1 MNIQKYRNILSR
13 LIVSALIFCLV
24 IMHTLQLSAAETVA
38 SGTCGDSLT
47 WTLKSD
53 GAMTIEG
60 SGNMYDYDDPYYG
73 GTLPPWKDYLNRIK
87 NVTVKDGV
95 TSIGSYAFSSCDN
108 LVKTV
113 ISNTVNTIGE
123 GAYELCP
130 VLQAVTLPQ
139 SLTELPKDVFSGC
152 ESLAAIALPQTL
164 VSIGD
169 YAFSL
174 CYSLASIAIPDGVT
188 SIGEYTFSN
197 CLKLANVS
205 IPDSVESIGPFAF
218 YMCSSL
224 SQIVIPGS
232 VKEIGDYCFW
242 NAGLTELQIG
252 EGLSYI
258 GRYAFHGCSSLKTVY
273 YEGSEETWA
282 GITILT
288 GNDELSQA
296 ELICGHTIVV
306 NPASIV
312 LSNAETEVG
321 SSYYPVVTFRPT
333 NTTEKNLTWKSAD
346 ANIASVDADGTIHGL
361 KVGNTKITATAV
373 NGISATMKLQVLF
386 TDVPSSGVYYATPV
400 YWAVKKGI
408 TNGFTDNDG
417 LAREFRPQDICTRGQ
432 MVTFLWRLAGKP
444 NPKSTTIKSNKFK
457 DIKSSDYYYK
467 AVLWALEKGITKGY
481 ADDKYTT
488 FRPDEKC
495 LREHA
500 VTFLWRMAGK
510 PSVKNVTN
518 SFTDVKSK
526 DYYYN
531 AVLWAA
537 SKNITKGYAED
548 NYKTFRPGDACL
560 REHIVTFLYRYA
572 K

>member
-1 MNIQKYRNILSR
+1 MKKHWYVLSR
-13 LIVSALIFCLV
+13 LAVYALVFCLL
-24 IMHTLQLSAAETVA
+24 IINTLQLSAAEDAA

-53 GAMTIEG
+53 GSMTIEG
-60 SGNMYDYDDPYYG
+60 SGAMYNYDDPYYG
-73 GTLPPWKDYLNRIK
+73 GTLPPWKDYLDSIK

-113 ISNTVNTIGE
+113 ISNTVSTIGE

-139 SLTELPKDVFSGC
+139 SLTELPDGVFSGC
-152 ESLAAIALPQTL
+152 ESLASIALPQTL

-174 CYSLASIAIPDGVT
+174 CYSLAGISIPDGVT

-197 CLKLANVS
+197 CLKLVNVS

-224 SQIVIPGS
+224 TQIVIPGS

-242 NAGLTELQIG
+242 NAGLTEMQIG

-258 GRYAFHGCSSLKTVY
+258 GRYAFHGCASLKTIY
-273 YEGSEETWA
+273 FEGSEETWA

-296 ELICGHTIVV
+296 ELIYGHALVVAPSTI
-306 NPASIV
+306 I
-312 LSNAETEVG
+312 LSDAETEVG
-321 SSYYPVVTFRPT
+321 ASYCPVVTFKPT
-333 NTTEKNLTWKSAD
+333 NTTEKTLTWKSAD
-346 ANIASVDADGTIHGL
+346 TSIASVDADGTIHGL
-361 KVGNTKITATAV
+361 KVGNTKITATAS

-386 TDVPSSGVYYATPV
+386 TDVPSSGVYYSTPV

-408 TNGFTDNDG
+408 TNGFTDDDG
-417 LAREFRPQDICTRGQ
+417 LARQFRPQDECTRAQ

-444 NPKSTTIKSNKFK
+444 NPKSSTIKNNKFK

-467 AVLWALEKGITKGY
+467 AVLWAFEKGITKGY
-481 ADDKYTT
+481 ANDKFTT

-500 VTFLWRMAGK
+500 VTFLWRLAGK

-518 SFTDVKSK
+518 SFKDVKST
-526 DYYYN
+526 DYYYK

-537 SKNITKGYAED
+537 SKNITKGYADD
-548 NYKTFRPGDACL
+548 NYKTFRPAVACL